1 MFAIFVVIVEMIL
14 SHRSRR
20 VSNLRKKSP
29 DGHCLTGAFLYWNQ
43 WAGLFG
49 HKGIESLGFRGHLT
63 LDFPDVIRGDLNALQ
78 AKYDELTKPD
88 IEAFKSP
95 AAQAQMKK
103 TLEARLGDIRTAVEQ
118 FSFPQKKLTTAD

>member
-63 LDFPDVIRGDLNALQ
+63 LDFP
-78 AKYDELTKPD
+78 
-88 IEAFKSP
+88 
-95 AAQAQMKK
+95 
-103 TLEARLGDIRTAVEQ
+103 
-118 FSFPQKKLTTAD
+118 FSFIVVFQSRQNFSRRKSRKNAHFHSQICTFASSKSERSLAIQNNVPQSTPLISKSLPIHLS

>member
-43 WAGLFG
+43 WAGSFG

-63 LDFPDVIRGDLNALQ
+63 LDFPPIKATVIGRYSSYITVNTSDDASRNDGSFMFLILNIN
-78 AKYDELTKPD
+78 DW
-88 IEAFKSP
+88 
-95 AAQAQMKK
+95 
-103 TLEARLGDIRTAVEQ
+103 LGITN
-118 FSFPQKKLTTAD
+118 